1 MNISNMVKQVQ
12 KIQEQ
17 LAVVQENLASK
28 TVEASSGAGMVVV
41 VANGKQ
47 EIVSISISPDVL
59 EFKDIAMLEDLVSS
73 AVNKALISAKEMGQ
87 QEMSKLTGGIRIP
100 GITE

>member
-17 LAVVQENLASK
+17 LAGVQENLASK
-28 TVEASSGAGMVVV
+28 TVEASSGADMVVV

-47 EIVSISISPDVL
+47 EIVSIKISPEVF
-59 EFKDIAMLEDLVSS
+59 EFKDISMLEDLVAS
-73 AVNKALISAKEMGQ
+73 AVNKALVSAKEMGQ
-87 QEMSKLTGGIRIP
+87 QEMSKITGGIKIP
-100 GITE
+100 GITV